1 MFSFEPG
8 ELRCRGSLYIER
20 NALRAGETK
29 MASNRSAFESP
40 LAVDNYAQTTSL
52 GLYEPEKTAF
62 AYLDGIARDSV
73 LDIGIGAGRT
83 VPYLSAKFGDYT
95 GVDYSAPLIAT
106 AKRRFPDHRLLV
118 MDAQRLE
125 FPHQF
130 DAIVFSYNGIDYLDE
145 SGRRMTLERI
155 ASKLRPEGLFIYST
169 HNLHYARV
177 ETWMQSFWVREL
189 GHGRALAHRLPRRM
203 ARYWRQWRSDGFA
216 YVNDPGLG
224 FSLMTRYSDASHEM
238 EALRGLGF
246 SIEAVI
252 GATRTSP
259 GYDESDGWF
268 YLVAR
273 RLS

>member
-1 MFSFEPG
+1 
-8 ELRCRGSLYIER
+8 L
-20 NALRAGETK
+20 NWVAGEGLYGARIALSGGEIK

-40 LAVDNYAQTTSL
+40 LAVDNYAHAAPL

-62 AYLDGIARDSV
+62 A
-73 LDIGIGAGRT
+73 AGRT
-83 VPYLSAKFGDYT
+83 VPFLSSKFADYT
-95 GVDYSAPLIAT
+95 GIDYSAPLIAA

-118 MDAQRLE
+118 MDAQALA
-125 FPHQF
+125 FPRKF
-130 DAIVFSYNGIDYLDE
+130 DAVVFSYNGIDYLDE
-145 SGRRMTLERI
+145 LGRRVTLEGI
-155 ASKLRPEGLFIYST
+155 ASNLRPEGLFIYST

-177 ETWMQSFWVREL
+177 ETWMQSFWVGEL
-189 GHGRALAHRLPRRM
+189 GHGRALARRLPRRM
-203 ARYWRQWRSDGFA
+203 THYWRQWRGDGFA

-238 EALRGLGF
+238 DALRRLGF

-259 GYDESDGWF
+259 GYDETDSWF

-273 RLS
+273 RLP